1 MVVNSFI
8 LIHWSLWGNIN
19 VSLGSDVH
27 AVLPIS
33 VVLYLLSPGYIYA
46 VKDKD
51 VYVNLFMSNDVT
63 LNVGGKKVSLSQT
76 TSYPWNGDIQLRI
89 THNSAKDF
97 TLKIRIPGWV
107 RNQVVPS
114 NLYAY
119 TDEFDPSYR
128 VMVNGEEVHADLQDG
143 YFSIN
148 RQ

>member
-33 VVLYLLSPGYIYA
+33 GFIPSVPSYIYA